1 MKLTRKRKT
10 LIKKEGIKKMNNIL
24 LNIIEFICAAIV
36 VAFFGMIA
44 ANTVYIGLA
53 AICWLN
59 VAVGVYN
66 MFDSAKNIIVRK

>member
-1 MKLTRKRKT
+1 
-10 LIKKEGIKKMNNIL
+10 MNNIL

-53 AICWLN
+53 AICGLN
-59 VAVGVYN
+59 GAVGAYN
-66 MFDSAKNIIVRK
+66 MYDSAKKIIVKK

>member
-1 MKLTRKRKT
+1 
-10 LIKKEGIKKMNNIL
+10 MNNIL
-24 LNIIEFICAAIV
+24 LNIIEFICAAVV

-44 ANTVYIGLA
+44 TNTVYIGLA

-59 VAVGVYN
+59 VAIGAYN

>member
-1 MKLTRKRKT
+1 
-10 LIKKEGIKKMNNIL
+10 MNNIL

-44 ANTVYIGLA
+44 TNTVYIMLA

-59 VAVGVYN
+59 VAVGAYN
-66 MFDSAKNIIVRK
+66 MYDSATRIIIKK

>member
-1 MKLTRKRKT
+1 
-10 LIKKEGIKKMNNIL
+10 MNNIL
-24 LNIIEFICAAIV
+24 LNIIEFICADIV

-59 VAVGVYN
+59 VAIGAYN
-66 MFDSAKNIIVRK
+66 MYDSAKNIIVKK